1 MKKISLL
8 FVAFLFVGV
17 FTGCEEE
24 DDFPFETKGATI
36 TISNPAGFFD
46 LGDPS
51 STFSFDASS
60 LGEAVTSFDVLKSL
74 NGDTP
79 VLHGTVTSLPTT
91 VTVTPTQA
99 VDGLGV
105 SLDDLQIGDE
115 IVFTFDNVVTP
126 SGTYPSGA
134 STAGAV
140 SCLSALAGTYDFS
153 TVDHFCG
160 AGPATG
166 QATWSE
172 VGPGLYEIDDW
183 AYGSYQECYGGP
195 AQSWGALQLSDVCNT
210 LSILGTD
217 NYGDTWSFSSVTVDG
232 ANLTLGWTNTYG
244 ELGSTTLTRT
254 DGTEWPPLTN

>member
-1 MKKISLL
+1 MKRILL
-8 FVAFLFVGV
+8 MLVALLFVGV

-24 DDFPFETKGATI
+24 DEFPFQTQGATI
-36 TISNPAGFFD
+36 AISNAVGFFD
-46 LGDPS
+46 LTDPS

-79 VLHGTVTSLPTT
+79 VLHGTVTSLPAT
-91 VTVTPTQA
+91 VSVTSTQA

-105 SLDDLQIGDE
+105 SVDDLQIGDE
-115 IVFTFDNVVTP
+115 IIFTFDNVVTG

-153 TVDHFCG
+153 TVNYFCSG
-160 AGPATG
+160 DALTG
-166 QATWSE
+166 QATWTE

-183 AYGSYQECYGGP
+183 AYGTYQACYGGP
-195 AQSWGALQLSDVCNT
+195 AGGWGTLQLSDLCNT
-210 LSILGTD
+210 LTILGLD
-217 NYGDTWSFSSVTVDG
+217 PFDDTWSFSSITANG
-232 ANLTLGWTNTYG
+232 ADLVLEWTNTYG
-244 ELGSTTLTRT
+244 ELGATTLTRT
-254 DGTEWPPLTN
+254 DGTEWPPLQ